1 MEFTVSKNDLVRELS
16 LSQVVVEKKTTI
28 PILSNVL
35 LEAAGDR
42 VTLTANG
49 KVAVITLDHPPT
61 INALSSTLVGHLMAA
76 LDQVLAADFRAL
88 VLTGAGRGFCSGAD
102 MKELPEWRGQG
113 AGEVLERLYHPLFR
127 ALRDFPMP
135 IVTAVNGPAV
145 GIGMSLALMGDL
157 VMAAR
162 SSYFLLSFARIGLV
176 PDGGMTFLLPRAVG
190 VARARE
196 MALLAEPLAADR
208 ALAWGL
214 INRLLPD
221 DELQAE
227 ALAVAQRLAEGPAS
241 LPFTRTLFQDRDAH
255 EAQLGREAAAQ
266 QRAGETQDFAEGL
279 AGFAQK
285 RPPVFGGK

>member
-1 MEFTVSKNDLVRELS
+1 MTQPQDFEC
-16 LSQVVVEKKTTI
+16 
-28 PILSNVL
+28 
-35 LEAAGDR
+35 
-42 VTLTANG
+42 VTLAAHG
-49 KVAVITLDHPPT
+49 KVALVTLDHPPT
-61 INALSSTLVGHLMAA
+61 INALSSSLVGGLMAA
-76 LDQVLAADFRAL
+76 MAQVSAGAFRAL

-102 MKELPEWRGQG
+102 MEELPDWRGQG

-127 ALRDFPMP
+127 TLRDFPMP

-176 PDGGMTFLLPRAVG
+176 PDGGMTFLLPRAIG
-190 VARARE
+190 VTRARE
-196 MALLAEPLAADR
+196 MALLAEPLAAEK
-208 ALAWGL
+208 ALDWGL

-221 DELQAE
+221 EQLQAE
-227 ALAVAQRLAEGPAS
+227 ALETAGRLADGPAS
-241 LPFTRTLFQDRDAH
+241 LPFTRALFQDRDAH

-279 AGFAQK
+279 TAFGQK
-285 RPPVFGGK
+285 RPPRFSGR